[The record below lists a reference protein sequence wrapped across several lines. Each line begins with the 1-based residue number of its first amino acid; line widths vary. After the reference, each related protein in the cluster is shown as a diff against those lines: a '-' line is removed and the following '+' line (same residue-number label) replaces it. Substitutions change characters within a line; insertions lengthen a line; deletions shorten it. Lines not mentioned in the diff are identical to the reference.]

1 MTKELRTFGLLLYK
15 NLIVRKKHWKTTIF
29 LQCLIPISL
38 FILIQAIRD
47 FSVQPPL
54 VFNESTYYPIQTKQK
69 LTLLNREFTQLYYV
83 PQNSYTENIL
93 EDVRMC
99 LKLSHENVA
108 GFLTE
113 NDMINAYTMLQAKSP
128 TTDVLA
134 LVFEQYNTTDI
145 RYKIRHSFKIPNILF
160 QNMFD
165 QPHYNAHTIYLNTI
179 PFVQLQICV
188 DETFIQHVAS
198 QSMMD
203 IKVLYT
209 CIVIININIFF
220 ILFITF
226 ILVVN
231 TKNALSSTC
240 QNR

>member
-1 MTKELRTFGLLLYK
+1 MMKELRTFGLLLYK

-54 VFNESTYYPIQTKQK
+54 VFNESTYYPIQTKK
-69 LTLLNREFTQLYYV
+69 ELTLLNREFTQLYYV

-93 EDVRMC
+93 EDIRMC

-113 NDMINAYTMLQAKSP
+113 NDMINAYTMLQAKSLI
-128 TTDVLA
+128 TNVLV

-160 QNMFD
+160 QNSD

-188 DETFIQHVAS
+188 DETFIHHMAHP
-198 QSMMD
+198 MMD
-203 IKVLYT
+203 IKVLYM
-209 CIVIININIFF
+209 CIVVII
-220 ILFITF
+220 
-226 ILVVN
+226 
-231 TKNALSSTC
+231 K
-240 QNR
+240 